1 MHFPTTNAGCL
12 IEMLDRGV
20 RSPRTT
26 SAGRLFDAVAS
37 ILGLRQ
43 VCRFEGQAAMELEF
57 LTHEV
62 ATDDAYPFDLV
73 NGENG
78 RQPRLGANDSRDRGR
93 HSRPE

>member
-1 MHFPTTNAGCL
+1 MPTLEAFSDDERRL
-12 IEMLDRGV
+12 LVEMLSRGL

-62 ATDDAYPFDLV
+62 YTDAAYPFDLV
-73 NGENG
+73 TVKAAAVSIG
-78 RQPRLGANDSRDRGR
+78 RR
-93 HSRPE
+93 